1 MRSARFPAS
10 SQAASFIVAATRGA
24 FRSREIWQLRIV
36 SASGQ
41 NSSKVHLLL
50 LAGCFFDNP
59 PETTTQVKYLR
70 RDHLF
75 EVRANSAQPRTFVCG
90 NPMRPDGQ
98 LDKNSASNWD
108 ALQFNRSIRFADR
121 NNSRSET
128 RRRDVYSRVYSRA
141 RARVPGRDDLGA
153 AELFKPATRGISDPF
168 NQDANVR
175 FFERH
180 TRDRNA
186 RLQDSALEFPRTARL
201 AAAGSSSAIPR
212 YHQTSMARIRC
223 PFDET
228 RDVPKRASSSQRAI
242 RGADRFVDAGIGEFD
257 PMK

>member
-36 SASGQ
+36 SASAQ

-98 LDKNSASNWD
+98 LDKNPASNWD

-153 AELFKPATRGISDPF
+153 AESFKPATRGISDPF

-186 RLQDSALEFPRTARL
+186 CLQDSALAHCSPGCCWTFVGDPAISPDIDGTDPLSVGRNARR
-201 AAAGSSSAIPR
+201 AE
-212 YHQTSMARIRC
+212 AREQL
-223 PFDET
+223 P
-228 RDVPKRASSSQRAI
+228 ASHPWR
-242 RGADRFVDAGIGEFD
+242 
-257 PMK
+257 